1 MYYKSEIF
9 YNMNRIINYLFLT
22 LVSILLLTSCSEE
35 ANVKPKPIRIER
47 TYSVRLSNAIG
58 SDYYYCD
65 TIIKIGSNEYLL
77 KNREDS
83 IYFIK
88 IVLSNNVL
96 LRISNLNLEKKYN
109 E

>member
-1 MYYKSEIF
+1 
-9 YNMNRIINYLFLT
+9 MNRMTNYLFLI
-22 LVSILLLTSCSEE
+22 LLSILLLTSCSEE
-35 ANVKPKPIRIER
+35 PSIKTEPIKIQR

-77 KNREDS
+77 KNKEDS